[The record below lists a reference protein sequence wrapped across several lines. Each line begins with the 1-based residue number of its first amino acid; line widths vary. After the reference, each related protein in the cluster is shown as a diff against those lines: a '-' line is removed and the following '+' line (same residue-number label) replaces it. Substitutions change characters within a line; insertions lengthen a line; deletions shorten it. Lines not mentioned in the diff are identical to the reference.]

1 MAVPQS
7 SRHTELEQA
16 FDLFSQVSE
25 RLSHSYREL
34 ETRVAQLTGELE
46 QARCAH
52 ARSHSES
59 ERLGNRLGHLF
70 AALPAGIVVLDSHG
84 RVQECNP
91 AAVELLGEPLAGQAW
106 SAVIARAFAPRPD
119 DGHEISLRDGRRV
132 GVATRALD
140 PESGQLVLLTDL
152 TSTREL
158 QDRLARHERLA
169 TMGEMVASLAHQIRT
184 PLATA
189 LLYIS
194 HLQRPAIEDVERRR
208 VADKILARLNHLE
221 HLVNDML
228 VFARGGVSI
237 AATVTLA
244 PLLDEVAQAIEP
256 QMQGA
261 GCRFRVQH
269 DLGRLELPGNR
280 EALAG
285 ALTNLLAN
293 AMQACGVNGEISLT
307 ATRRGDAI
315 EIAVRDNGPGI
326 APEAQAR
333 LFEPFFTTRSHGT
346 GLGLA
351 VVQAVAQAHGGS
363 AWVESQLGEGSVFG
377 LRLPIPGSRVASR
390 ESRAEN
396 EETRPATLD
405 SRLSTRDSGK
415 ESA

>member
-1 MAVPQS
+1 MAVPQP

-16 FDLFSQVSE
+16 FGLFSEVSE
-25 RLSHSYREL
+25 RLSHSYQLL
-34 ETRVAQLTGELE
+34 ETRVAQLTRELE
-46 QARCAH
+46 EARAGQ

-59 ERLGNRLGHLF
+59 ERLANRLGHLF
-70 AALPAGIVVLDSHG
+70 AALPAGIVVLDSRG
-84 RVQECNP
+84 RVQDCNP
-91 AAVELLGEPLAGQAW
+91 AAIELLGEPLRGCDWAD
-106 SAVIARAFAPRPD
+106 VIARAFAPRPD

-132 GVATRALD
+132 SVATRALD

-152 TSTREL
+152 TSTRDL
-158 QDRLARHERLA
+158 QERLARHERLA
-169 TMGEMVASLAHQIRT
+169 TMGEMVASLAHQVRT

-194 HLQRPAIEDVERRR
+194 HLQRPAVDDAERRR
-208 VADKILARLNHLE
+208 VADKILGRLNHLE

-237 AATVTLA
+237 AATVALA

-256 QMQGA
+256 QVQAA

-293 AMQACGVNGEISLT
+293 AMQACGANGEISLT
-307 ATRRGDAI
+307 AMRRGDAV
-315 EIAVRDNGPGI
+315 EITVRDNGPGI
-326 APEAQAR
+326 APETQAR
-333 LFEPFFTTRSHGT
+333 LFEPFYTTRSGGT

-363 AWVESQLGEGSVFG
+363 AWVESVPGRGATFG
-377 LRLPIPGSRVASR
+377 IRLPATASGEKR
-390 ESRAEN
+390 S
-396 EETRPATLD
+396 
-405 SRLSTRDSGK
+405 
-415 ESA
+415 